1 MRVVRSACHNCGSA
15 ASLSELD
22 RHEDPRRLVRRLVR
36 HAQCSSLGCP
46 LGMRAFT
53 RVNVYCTRLAIVYT
67 FTKLH
72 DRRVP
77 NVGVGVR
84 VGVDPVEFELDGVAS
99 TQGRYT
105 KLSTVDVTLTT
116 VGKRIFFT
124 ENYTVLI
131 GLRRQLVQV
140 T

>member
-1 MRVVRSACHNCGSA
+1 
-15 ASLSELD
+15 
-22 RHEDPRRLVRRLVR
+22 
-36 HAQCSSLGCP
+36 
-46 LGMRAFT
+46 MRACIHT
-53 RVNVYCTRLAIVYT
+53 CTVTRLAIVYT